1 MFHLHNTAGF
11 TQSECDLMN
20 SAIVVLA
27 RLGVDESN
35 ASDIVN
41 NNWDVNGS
49 NTVESL
55 TRFF

>member
-11 TQSECDLMN
+11 TQSQCDLMN
-20 SAIVVLA
+20 NAIVVLT

-41 NNWDVNGS
+41 NNWDVDGNNS
-49 NTVESL
+49 IESL
-55 TRFF
+55 IAR